1 MVLATHEQEHY
12 KSAGNSAKSNMAAIE
27 IRNKIFLLYFTF
39 NATGAFLADTEAK
52 LDDEVSTEVRFCSK
66 DVYFGAKN

>member
-27 IRNKIFLLYFTF
+27 IRNKIFLLNFTF

-52 LDDEVSTEVRFCSK
+52 LDDKSIDRGKILLKGCLLW
-66 DVYFGAKN
+66 G